1 MYMAL
6 TEKDKALIQKMGV
19 HVIEFKK
26 IIYKL
31 APCINEMVEA
41 GKRMMDLL
49 SDLADEMRLCLDEI
63 KDAFN
68 LRTSTRYRFVKFFS
82 KVGYDKRKL
91 WVSTR
96 RTWLARSNC

>member
-68 LRTSTRYRFVKFFS
+68 LRTSTRYRFVKFFFKS
-82 KVGYDKRKL
+82 GIRQKKAVGINQKD
-91 WVSTR
+91 
-96 RTWLARSNC
+96 LAGQE